1 MKLINIL
8 VIFLLINLTTSCSQN
23 SEEESSSP
31 KTVVENT
38 PDDNVSTESQFIVN
52 KEVFLLENSQ
62 FNIKEEKVIL
72 SDTANYTWSL
82 TKNVDYGTIQILKNN
97 NDLEFDYTPNLTI
110 NNVLDSFSIKIRY
123 IEDGK
128 IKEKNFN
135 IKVQVGEVS
144 DSNYNG
150 GDSGS
155 GDNEEIFKLT
165 WKTVIN
171 KPDKSSFNE
180 KVIDSNFNKTFSY
193 EIVKDVCGGDI
204 FYNKVGDSL
213 YISYTPTNLGT
224 EKITIKVTQEKDDG
238 SFLVEEKDV
247 FLNIG
252 GVSAPKDC
260 TVVENPDT
268 GGGDTGSGGDTG
280 GEVVSDPEES
290 HSWVLEHFFNDYLEE
305 DNLFFTSTFQ
315 NFFSYE
321 IVKNP
326 CSGNL
331 SIIKEDNTLKFRYD
345 PVDGFNTTESFII
358 KIRQKRSEN
367 VDLVVQK
374 EIKINVLQSGEI
386 NNSCVDNGDGGDT
399 GSGGDTGGGDTGSG
413 GDTGGNVESI
423 VINNPINL
431 DTWEPQILNLV
442 ENNLENP
449 NFTFNILENPCKGD
463 FSISSSGNKIIM
475 NYDPLDNFFGTQS
488 FKLEYIFYNETN
500 TLEKQEI
507 SFFINIKGESSVDNS
522 CREETDNGGD
532 TGSGGGVIGGGGNS
546 GSDGQAGE
554 NCNPLVI
561 ADCDDGTVENP
572 EEIVELGYQY
582 TFVDYVL
589 IPQNQIFNGDFGL
602 GTPPGSINRTIL
614 EDPKKGILEFLP
626 EAKAYK
632 YTPYKNHV
640 GLDTFKVNF
649 EPLYGDGQYSGGT
662 KTFSLKIKAS
672 RESLEFQ
679 YVGFTSEPDYVNIID
694 QNDPY
699 SRKLKTI
706 DSMLV
711 GQNLGNDYF
720 ITINPDTL
728 TCPTNEKY
736 YFSKFFGDSE
746 TMNLYLDV
754 SSLWSCEYGISY
766 LNEEK
771 IIFNTGKH
779 LLLGQENS
787 IYLGVKDN
795 SSINK
800 TLDFLSN
807 NYSNYERTIIHYT
820 KSSDQTFSEFTPLIL
835 NINSENYL
843 NLGNGLYSKI
853 KINYYQGIDLVN
865 LYKYESS
872 NMNEIIT
879 DSALG
884 TFSIIDNYYYVFLKD
899 YILDNEN
906 KGLTVQIIKN

>member
-8 VIFLLINLTTSCSQN
+8 FVFLLINLTISCSQN
-23 SEEESSSP
+23 SEEESSS

-38 PDDNVSTESQFIVN
+38 PEDNISTESQFVVN
-52 KEVFLLENSQ
+52 KDIFLLENSQ
-62 FNIKEEKVIL
+62 FNIKNEKVIL
-72 SDTANYTWSL
+72 SYTANYTWSL
-82 TKNVDYGTIQILKNN
+82 TKNVDYGTIHIFKNN

-128 IKEKNFN
+128 IKEKNFY
-135 IKVQVGEVS
+135 IKVQVGDIS
-144 DSNYNG
+144 DNNYNG
-150 GDSGS
+150 GGGDSGETE
-155 GDNEEIFKLT
+155 DIFKLT

-180 KVIDSNFNKTFSY
+180 KVIESNFKKSFTY
-193 EIVKDVCGGDI
+193 EVLKDVCDGDI
-204 FYNKVGDSL
+204 FYNKVGSSL
-213 YISYTPTNLGT
+213 YISYTPVNLGT
-224 EKITIKVTQEKDDG
+224 KKITIKVTQEKDDG
-238 SFLVEEKDV
+238 SFLIEEKDI

-252 GVSAPKDC
+252 GVSAQKDC
-260 TVVENPDT
+260 TIIENPDT
-268 GGGDTGSGGDTG
+268 RGDGGDAGSGGDS

-290 HSWVLEHFFNDYLEE
+290 HSWNLEHFFNDYLEE
-305 DNLFFTSTFQ
+305 DNLFFTSTFK

-326 CSGNL
+326 CIGNL

-367 VDLVVQK
+367 VDLVVQN
-374 EIKINVLQSGEI
+374 EVKINVLQSGEI
-386 NNSCVDNGDGGDT
+386 NNSCVDNGDVGYN
-399 GSGGDTGGGDTGSG
+399 GGGNTGTGG

-431 DTWEPQILNLV
+431 DTWDSQIINLV

-500 TLEKQEI
+500 TLEKQEM
-507 SFFINIKGESSVDNS
+507 SFFININGESSVDNS
-522 CREETDNGGD
+522 CREENDTGGD
-532 TGSGGGVIGGGGNS
+532 NGSGGGVIGGGGNS
-546 GSDGQAGE
+546 GNDGQSGK
-554 NCNPLVI
+554 NCNPLFI

-582 TFVDYVL
+582 TFADYVL

-602 GTPPGSINRTIL
+602 GTPPGNINRIIS
-614 EDPKKGILEFLP
+614 EDPKKGILKFLP

-649 EPLYGDGQYSGGT
+649 EPLYGYGEYSGGT

-672 RESLEFQ
+672 RKSLDFQ

-699 SRKLKTI
+699 SIKLKTI
-706 DSMLV
+706 DSMLI

-754 SSLWSCEYGISY
+754 SSLWSCEYGILY

-807 NYSNYERTIIHYT
+807 NYSNYERTIIHYK

-843 NLGNGLYSKI
+843 NLGNRLYSKI

-872 NMNEIIT
+872 SMSEILT
-879 DSALG
+879 DSSFG
-884 TFSIIDNYYYVFLKD
+884 SFSIIDNYYYIFLKD
-899 YILDNEN
+899 YMLDNDN
-906 KGLTVQIIKN
+906 KDQTIQIIKN